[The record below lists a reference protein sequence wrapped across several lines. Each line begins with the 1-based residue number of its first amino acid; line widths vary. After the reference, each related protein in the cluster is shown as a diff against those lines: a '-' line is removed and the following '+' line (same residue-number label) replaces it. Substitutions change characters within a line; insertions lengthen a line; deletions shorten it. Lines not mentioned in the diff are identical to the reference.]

1 MLKVIFSNNNLTQF
15 QSDLAQ
21 ILNLMNPISVEI
33 GNHLD
38 DYTAKVTLEY
48 NGRGRA
54 DKEVMHT
61 LQKANCLQEAFCS
74 TCEVY
79 AYDIDEND
87 NLTDC
92 QMLRKP
98 TSYECTECSDRIR
111 VEIQFDE
118 LHGGPSIDNKC
129 KEIEILRYYA
139 MTLRKLMEEAFDKN
153 FKEEKKMETI
163 ELLVLKNEEQVS
175 TFQADDLPLDL
186 NRVETEYMTL
196 KSTNEDDEYTGID
209 ITLVEV
215 NPKSGLAL
223 FKVNEGDSEPTE
235 FVIGAKDDPV
245 VELADE
251 LGKGYHIFEK
261 NAQYEINPEIKQGC
275 LYKFQ
280 KAFTHEW
287 FLAIVQSVG
296 PSLITLSKLDVS
308 RDKRYNPTMFE
319 LDQQDQI
326 FGILANDAA
335 TVEEYK
341 NYVVTKLCDLTAAFD
356 D

>member
-1 MLKVIFSNNNLTQF
+1 
-15 QSDLAQ
+15 
-21 ILNLMNPISVEI
+21 MNPISVEI

-48 NGRGRA
+48 DGPYDEKA
-54 DKEVMHT
+54 IHT
-61 LQKANCLQEAFCS
+61 IGEGCDLREAFCS

-79 AYDIDEND
+79 TYDLDEND

-92 QMLRKP
+92 HMFCKP
-98 TSYECTECSDRIR
+98 KYYEYTEYAKRIR
-111 VEIQFDE
+111 VEIRFDE
-118 LHGGPSIDNKC
+118 LHAGPNIDKKC
-129 KEIEILRYYA
+129 KEIEILMYFA
-139 MTLRKLMEEAFDKN
+139 ATLRKLMKEAFDKN
-153 FKEEKKMETI
+153 FKEEKNMETI
-163 ELLVLKNEEQVS
+163 DLLVVKDEKQVS

-196 KSTNEDDEYTGID
+196 KSTNDDDEYTGID

-223 FKVNEGDSEPTE
+223 FKVHYGDSEPTE
-235 FVIGAKDDPV
+235 FVIGAKDDPI

-251 LGKGYHIFEK
+251 LGIGYHIFE
-261 NAQYEINPEIKQGC
+261 NDVQYEINPKIKQGC

-296 PSLITLSKLDVS
+296 PSMITLNKLDVS

-319 LDQQDQI
+319 LDQQDHI
-326 FGILANDAA
+326 FGILASDAA

-356 D
+356 DEEEEE